1 MTKQEFIS
9 ASLPYKLK
17 MKSPYGFRPNWKE
30 STGIVR
36 VVNLT
41 GDLYADIENRTFTDD
56 FIPIV
61 RPLSNLTKEIVQAD
75 YNNGEPFVPLVDLAE
90 LMYSDISWT
99 GMFKL
104 AGDRVHFDSYESLN
118 EFWYDNES
126 GEFETI
132 FKMGTEDVQY
142 PCNHLKIYQQLLKW
156 HFDLITEDCEKVY
169 VTEDFNPYK

>member
-75 YNNGEPFVPLVDLAE
+75 YNDGKPFIPIVELAKMSWDKQDSPEFLFQSLKDNTVFIAFVDKQNVFG
-90 LMYSDISWT
+90 Y
-99 GMFKL
+99 
-104 AGDRVHFDSYESLN
+104 DSNSN
-118 EFWYDNES
+118 SFFGAKS
-126 GEFETI
+126 GESVSVVNQLQLF
-132 FKMGTEDVQY
+132 
-142 PCNHLKIYQQLLKW
+142 QQLLKF
-156 HFDLITEDCEKVY
+156 HFDLITEDCKKVY
-169 VTEDFNPYK
+169 VTDEFNPYK